1 MFEGRGG
8 TSKAAIGLP
17 NLGTS
22 LFSNL
27 GYFIDPL
34 VFLRIKDIQDF
45 LGTSRVSKGPLRCH
59 IDMKGS
65 LEFFGII

>member
-1 MFEGRGG
+1 MD

-17 NLGTS
+17 NFGTS

-27 GYFIDPL
+27 SYLGDLL

-59 IDMKGS
+59 MDMKDS